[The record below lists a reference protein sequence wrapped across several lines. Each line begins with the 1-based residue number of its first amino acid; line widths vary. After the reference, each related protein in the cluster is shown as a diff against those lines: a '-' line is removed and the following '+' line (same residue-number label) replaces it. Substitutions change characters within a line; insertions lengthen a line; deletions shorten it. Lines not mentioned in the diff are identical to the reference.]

1 MVCDGAIDLNAL
13 KTLDDGP
20 LLEALMT
27 VPGVGPKVG
36 NCVSLFAYHRIAAF
50 PIDVW
55 IGRMLEQHY
64 GGVFPLERYE
74 GYAGIM
80 QQYIFYHAL
89 MSKKV

>member
-1 MVCDGAIDLNAL
+1 MVSEGRIDLGAIAKLGDEE
-13 KTLDDGP
+13 
-20 LLEALMT
+20 LLEALMK

-55 IGRMLEQHY
+55 IGRMVDEHY
-64 GGVFPLERYE
+64 GGRFPVERYE
-74 GYAGIM
+74 GFAGIM

-89 MSKKV
+89 QTKNK